1 MSEMKPARADHGAY
15 VRKVQEDTQNFAQGL
30 IGEVERLRVLVAA
43 FESEKEALATKVRD
57 VEAVVRTNDA
67 LRAQT
72 AGLESEV
79 ERLRSQALALRS
91 ESERQRKEEVALQA
105 QIEGIKAETRAY
117 SSRYAEVEQQNS
129 NLANLYVASYRLH
142 GTLDRGEVI
151 AAIQEI
157 IANLVGSE
165 EAALFEID
173 HDTKTLEL
181 VASFGLDREQCPS
194 IPLGGGGLIGLT
206 ARTGEILVVDPSHL
220 SGTTGLESRLTACV
234 PLKLDSSVT
243 GVIAIFGLLPQK
255 GGIEEL
261 DRELFDL
268 LATQAAFAL
277 YCTGLHAKV
286 ALEVARRW

>member
-1 MSEMKPARADHGAY
+1 MSESKPARTDHGAY

-43 FESEKEALATKVRD
+43 LESEKATLAAQAREIETIVRAND
-57 VEAVVRTNDA
+57 V
-67 LRAQT
+67 LR
-72 AGLESEV
+72 
-79 ERLRSQALALRS
+79 
-91 ESERQRKEEVALQA
+91 A
-105 QIEGIKAETRAY
+105 QIEGIKAETKAY

-142 GTLDRGEVI
+142 GTLDREQVI

-173 HDTKTLEL
+173 HDTQALEL
-181 VASFGLDREQCPS
+181 VASFGVNRDECPS
-194 IPLGGGGLIGLT
+194 IPLGGSGLIAVT
-206 ARTGEILVVDPSHL
+206 ARTGEILVVDPAQV
-220 SGTTGLESRLTACV
+220 SGATGLESRLTACV
-234 PLKLDSSVT
+234 PLKLDGKVT

-255 GGIEEL
+255 GGIEDL

-277 YCTGLHAKV
+277 YCTDLHAKV
-286 ALEVARRW
+286 ALEAARRW

>member
-1 MSEMKPARADHGAY
+1 MSDAKPSRPDHGAY
-15 VRKVQEDTQNFAQGL
+15 VRKVQEDTQNFAHGL
-30 IGEVERLRVLVAA
+30 ISEVERLRVQVAA
-43 FESEKEALATKVRD
+43 LESEKEALAAQLRD
-57 VEAVVRTNDA
+57 VETVIRVNDA
-67 LRAQT
+67 LR
-72 AGLESEV
+72 
-79 ERLRSQALALRS
+79 
-91 ESERQRKEEVALQA
+91 A
-105 QIEGIKAETRAY
+105 QIEGIKAETEGY
-117 SSRYAEVEQQNS
+117 SSRYAAVEQQNS

-151 AAIQEI
+151 AAVQEI

-173 HDTKTLEL
+173 PDTKTLEL
-181 VASFGLDREQCPS
+181 VASFGVDRDQCPP
-194 IPLGGGGLIGLT
+194 IPVGSGLIGLT
-206 ARTGEILVVDPSHL
+206 ARTGEILVVDPSQA
-220 SGTTGLESRLTACV
+220 SGATGLESRLTACI
-234 PLKLDSSVT
+234 PLKLDGTVT

-255 GGIEEL
+255 GGIEDL

>member
-1 MSEMKPARADHGAY
+1 MTETKPARTDHGAY

-30 IGEVERLRVLVAA
+30 IGEVERLRLQVAA
-43 FESEKEALATKVRD
+43 LESEKEGLAAQLRD
-57 VEAVVRTNDA
+57 VETVIRVNDA
-67 LRAQT
+67 LR
-72 AGLESEV
+72 
-79 ERLRSQALALRS
+79 
-91 ESERQRKEEVALQA
+91 A
-105 QIEGIKAETRAY
+105 QIEGIKAETEGY
-117 SSRYAEVEQQNS
+117 SSRYAAVEQQNS

-151 AAIQEI
+151 SAVQEI
-157 IANLVGSE
+157 IANLIGSE

-173 HDTKTLEL
+173 PDTKTLEL
-181 VASFGLDREQCPS
+181 VASFGVDRDQCPP
-194 IPLGGGGLIGLT
+194 IPVGSGLIGLT
-206 ARTGEILVVDPSHL
+206 ARTGEILVVDPSQA
-220 SGTTGLESRLTACV
+220 SGATGLESRLTACI
-234 PLKLDSSVT
+234 PLKLDGTVT

-255 GGIEEL
+255 GGIEDL

>member
-1 MSEMKPARADHGAY
+1 MSEPKAVRADHGAY
-15 VRKVQEDTQNFAQGL
+15 VRKVQEDTQSFAQGL

-43 FESEKEALATKVRD
+43 LESEKQTLAAQAR
-57 VEAVVRTNDA
+57 EIESVVRANDV
-67 LRAQT
+67 LR
-72 AGLESEV
+72 
-79 ERLRSQALALRS
+79 
-91 ESERQRKEEVALQA
+91 A
-105 QIEGIKAETRAY
+105 QIEGIKAETKAY

-142 GTLDRGEVI
+142 GTLDREEVI

-165 EAALFEID
+165 EAALFEVD
-173 HDTKTLEL
+173 PDKQTLEL
-181 VASFGLDREQCPS
+181 VASFGVDREQCPS
-194 IPLGGGGLIGLT
+194 IALGSGLIGLT
-206 ARTGEILVVDPSHL
+206 ARTGEILVVDSSQL
-220 SGTTGLESRLTACV
+220 SGATGLESRLTACV
-234 PLKLDSSVT
+234 PLKLDDKVT

-255 GGIEEL
+255 GGIEDL

>member
-1 MSEMKPARADHGAY
+1 MSDAKPSRPDHGAY

-30 IGEVERLRVLVAA
+30 IGEVERLRVQVAA
-43 FESEKEALATKVRD
+43 LESEKEGLASQLRD
-57 VEAVVRTNDA
+57 VETVIRANDA
-67 LRAQT
+67 LR
-72 AGLESEV
+72 
-79 ERLRSQALALRS
+79 
-91 ESERQRKEEVALQA
+91 A
-105 QIEGIKAETRAY
+105 QIEGIKAETEGY

-142 GTLDRGEVI
+142 GTLDRAEVI

-173 HDTKTLEL
+173 PDKQALEL
-181 VASFGLDREQCPS
+181 VASFGVDRDQCP
-194 IPLGGGGLIGLT
+194 PLPVGSGLIGLT
-206 ARTGEILVVDPSHL
+206 ARTGEILVVDPSQV
-220 SGTTGLESRLTACV
+220 SGATGLESRLTACI
-234 PLKLDSSVT
+234 PLKLDGTVT

-255 GGIEEL
+255 GGIEDL

>member
-1 MSEMKPARADHGAY
+1 MSEAKTARTDHGAY
-15 VRKVQEDTQNFAQGL
+15 VRKVQEDTQNFAQDL

-43 FESEKEALATKVRD
+43 LESEKESLATQARD
-57 VEAVVRTNDA
+57 VETVVRANDA

-72 AGLESEV
+72 VGLESEV
-79 ERLRSQALALRS
+79 ERLRAHAAALRK
-91 ESERQRKEEVALQA
+91 ESEQQRKEEVALQA
-105 QIEGIKAETRAY
+105 QIDGIKAETKAY

-142 GTLDRGEVI
+142 GTLDREEVI

-165 EAALFEID
+165 EAALFEINS
-173 HDTKTLEL
+173 DTQALDL
-181 VASFGLDREQCPS
+181 LASFGVNRDECPS
-194 IPLGGGGLIGLT
+194 IPLGGSGLVSLT
-206 ARTGEILVVDPSHL
+206 ARTGEILVVDPAQL
-220 SGTTGLESRLTACV
+220 SGATGLQSRLTACV
-234 PLKLDSSVT
+234 PLKLDGKVT

-255 GGIEEL
+255 GGIEDL

-277 YCTGLHAKV
+277 YCTDLHAKV
-286 ALEVARRW
+286 ALEAARRW

>member
-1 MSEMKPARADHGAY
+1 MSESKPARTDHGAY
-15 VRKVQEDTQNFAQGL
+15 VRKVQEDTHSFAQGL
-30 IGEVERLRVLVAA
+30 IGEVERLRVRVAA
-43 FESEKEALATKVRD
+43 LESEKESLANQARD
-57 VEAVVRTNDA
+57 VETVVRANDV

-72 AGLESEV
+72 VGLESEV
-79 ERLRSQALALRS
+79 DRLRTQAAAL
-91 ESERQRKEEVALQA
+91 RKEEVALQA
-105 QIEGIKAETRAY
+105 EIEGIKAETRAY

-142 GTLDRGEVI
+142 GTLDREQVI

-173 HDTKTLEL
+173 PDKQALEL
-181 VASFGLDREQCPS
+181 VASFGVNRDECPP
-194 IPLGGGGLIGLT
+194 IPLGSGGLIGLT
-206 ARTGEILVVDPSHL
+206 ARTGEILVVDPAQV
-220 SGTTGLESRLTACV
+220 SGATGLESRLTACV
-234 PLKLDSSVT
+234 PLKLDDRVT

-255 GGIEEL
+255 GGIEDL

>member
-1 MSEMKPARADHGAY
+1 MSETKPGRADHGAY
-15 VRKVQEDTQNFAQGL
+15 VRKVQEDTQNFAHGL

-43 FESEKEALATKVRD
+43 LESEKEGLTAQLRD
-57 VEAVVRTNDA
+57 VETVIRANDS
-67 LRAQT
+67 LR
-72 AGLESEV
+72 
-79 ERLRSQALALRS
+79 
-91 ESERQRKEEVALQA
+91 A
-105 QIEGIKAETRAY
+105 QIEGIKAETSAY

-142 GTLDRGEVI
+142 GTLDRQEVI

-173 HDTKTLEL
+173 SDTQTLEL

-194 IPLGGGGLIGLT
+194 IPLGSGGLIGLT
-206 ARTGEILVVDPSHL
+206 ARTGEILVVDPSQL
-220 SGTTGLESRLTACV
+220 SGATGLESRLTACV
-234 PLKLDSSVT
+234 PLKLDSVVT

>member
-1 MSEMKPARADHGAY
+1 MSETKPARADHGAY

-43 FESEKEALATKVRD
+43 LESEKEGLATQLRD
-57 VEAVVRTNDA
+57 VETVIRANDS
-67 LRAQT
+67 LR
-72 AGLESEV
+72 
-79 ERLRSQALALRS
+79 
-91 ESERQRKEEVALQA
+91 A
-105 QIEGIKAETRAY
+105 QIEGIRAETQAY

-142 GTLDRGEVI
+142 GTLDRQEVI

-173 HDTKTLEL
+173 SDTQTLEL

-194 IPLGGGGLIGLT
+194 IPLGRRPHRPHRADGGD
-206 ARTGEILVVDPSHL
+206 TGRRSVSCLRRH
-220 SGTTGLESRLTACV
+220 GLESRLTACV
-234 PLKLDSSVT
+234 PLKLDAVVT
-243 GVIAIFGLLPQK
+243 GVVAIFGLLPQK
-255 GGIEEL
+255 GGIEDL

>member
-1 MSEMKPARADHGAY
+1 MSEMKPVRADHGAY

-30 IGEVERLRVLVAA
+30 IAEVERLRVQVASL
-43 FESEKEALATKVRD
+43 ESEKATLAAQAREIESMVR
-57 VEAVVRTNDA
+57 ANDA
-67 LRAQT
+67 LR
-72 AGLESEV
+72 
-79 ERLRSQALALRS
+79 
-91 ESERQRKEEVALQA
+91 A
-105 QIEGIKAETRAY
+105 QIEGIKAETEGY

-173 HDTKTLEL
+173 PDKQTLEL
-181 VASFGLDREQCPS
+181 VASFGLDREQCPP
-194 IPLGGGGLIGLT
+194 IPVGSGLIGLT
-206 ARTGEILVVDPSHL
+206 ARTGEILVVDPSQL
-220 SGTTGLESRLTACV
+220 SGATGLESRLTACV
-234 PLKLDSSVT
+234 PLKLDSTVT

-255 GGIEEL
+255 GGIEDL

>member
-1 MSEMKPARADHGAY
+1 MKETRPARPDHGAY
-15 VRKVQEDTQNFAQGL
+15 VRKVQEDTQSFAQGL
-30 IGEVERLRVLVAA
+30 IGEVERLRVQVAA
-43 FESEKEALATKVRD
+43 LESEKAALAAQAREIETMVR
-57 VEAVVRTNDA
+57 ANDA
-67 LRAQT
+67 LR
-72 AGLESEV
+72 
-79 ERLRSQALALRS
+79 
-91 ESERQRKEEVALQA
+91 A
-105 QIEGIKAETRAY
+105 QIEGIKAETQVH

-173 HDTKTLEL
+173 PDKKELEL
-181 VASFGLDREQCPS
+181 VASFGLDPEQCPS
-194 IPLGGGGLIGLT
+194 IPLGSSGLIGLT
-206 ARTGEILVVDPSHL
+206 ARTGEILVVDPSQA
-220 SGTTGLESRLTACV
+220 SGATGLESRLTACV
-234 PLKLDSSVT
+234 PLKLDDTVT

-255 GGIEEL
+255 GGIEDL

-286 ALEVARRW
+286 ALEIERRW